1 MANDL
6 LYGMHDLNSVRDAVI
21 TPADI
26 PTVTVAIERTLAF
39 YSEDYDTVWGLLAER
54 TTDDRTKY
62 VQMTGRHRLQPLD
75 QMGRAR
81 PVQAQKTDYTV
92 GWPLLRGGTA
102 WGRNYE
108 ASLKMTVQQVNDLL
122 AFHIDAD
129 ITWNADQILHSLFW
143 GANWTAE
150 DEEVDDI
157 PVKALANADGQL
169 YYVTGQA
176 TPTIDE
182 THYDAQLAAIS
193 DAADPFVDDANK
205 LRHHPENGGE
215 IIAFI
220 NSAQRSSVQGLT
232 NFYTR
237 NNPRIQR
244 GANTDLLLADL
255 GVQVP
260 GTLLGYHDEA
270 DTWIV
275 EWHRIPAGYKVTIAT
290 EGPRPLRFREDEVAA
305 LRGFRAVADR
315 NDFPYF
321 ERQYQRKGG
330 YGAWNRVGAHVR
342 RIGNGTYAPPTLYN
356 VTPPLY

>member
-1 MANDL
+1 MPNDL
-6 LYGMHDLNSVRDAVI
+6 LYGFHDLTSVRDALVSEPEVPVVNI
-21 TPADI
+21 
-26 PTVTVAIERTLAF
+26 AIERTLAF
-39 YSEDYDTVWGLLAER
+39 YSEDYDVMWGLFAER

-62 VQMTGRHRLQPLD
+62 RTMAGRHRLQPLD

-81 PVQAQKTDYTV
+81 PVQSTFADYTV

-108 ASLKMTVQQVNDLL
+108 ASLKMTVQQVSDHL
-122 AFHIDAD
+122 ATHIDAD
-129 ITWNADQILHSLFW
+129 ITWNADQLLHALFW

-157 PVKALANADGQL
+157 PVKALANGDGQAFF
-169 YYVTGQA
+169 VSGES
-176 TPTIDE
+176 TPTIDDN
-182 THYDAQLAAIS
+182 HYAAQAAAIS
-193 DAADPFVDDANK
+193 DAADPFVDDANE
-205 LRHHPENGGE
+205 LRQHPDNGGE
-215 IIAFI
+215 VIAFI
-220 NSAQRSSVQGLT
+220 NAAQRSSVQGLT

-244 GANTDLLLADL
+244 GANTDLLIADL
-255 GVQVP
+255 GVTVP

-275 EWHRIPAGYKVTIAT
+275 EWHRIPAGYKVTIMT
-290 EGPRPLRFREDEVAA
+290 DGPRPLRFREDELPA

-315 NDFPYF
+315 NDYPYY
-321 ERQYQRKGG
+321 ERQYLRKGG
-330 YGAWNRVGAHVR
+330 YGAWNRAGAHVR